1 MILITGATGHV
12 GNNLLRSL
20 SKKGETLRLFL
31 QPQESVGAL
40 DGTHFDLVVGDI
52 RNPEDVNRAVEG
64 CEKVYHLAGLVDIA
78 PKQVNLLEEV
88 NVLGTR
94 NIVEACLKYNV
105 KRLVFISSVHALPE
119 SPKGSKL
126 KELGAAAF
134 PNTTLLGAYAVS
146 KSKATAEV
154 YKGVEKGLDA
164 VMIFPSGI
172 IGPYDHRGSQMGSVL
187 KTLLKAKN
195 MKTYP
200 CFKGGY
206 NFVDVRDV
214 VIALQLAMEHGRS
227 GEGYLITG
235 HSITIPELFQLVAR
249 WMGKTTIKLILFP
262 LWLVKFAARIVVK
275 FARLFNKKTFFT
287 PYSIEVLD
295 SNSDMDHSKAVK
307 ELGFKP
313 RPLEETINDTLKWFS
328 NHLNN
333 YKQKKTKHHRTKT
346 KIRKRSKHINVA

>member
-1 MILITGATGHV
+1 
-12 GNNLLRSL
+12 
-20 SKKGETLRLFL
+20 
-31 QPQESVGAL
+31 
-40 DGTHFDLVVGDI
+40 
-52 RNPEDVNRAVEG
+52 
-64 CEKVYHLAGLVDIA
+64 
-78 PKQVNLLEEV
+78 
-88 NVLGTR
+88 
-94 NIVEACLKYNV
+94 
-105 KRLVFISSVHALPE
+105 
-119 SPKGSKL
+119 
-126 KELGAAAF
+126 
-134 PNTTLLGAYAVS
+134 
-146 KSKATAEV
+146 
-154 YKGVEKGLDA
+154 
-164 VMIFPSGI
+164 MIFPSGI

-249 WMGKTTIKLILFP
+249 WMGKTQSSLYFS
-262 LWLVKFAARIVVK
+262 LWLVKFAARIVVS
-275 FARLFNKKTFFT
+275 LLDYLIKTFFT

-295 SNSDMDHSKAVK
+295 YNSDMDHSKAVK

>member
-40 DGTHFDLVVGDI
+40 EGTHFDLSVGDI

-146 KSKATAEV
+146 KSKAD
-154 YKGVEKGLDA
+154 G
-164 VMIFPSGI
+164 
-172 IGPYDHRGSQMGSVL
+172 
-187 KTLLKAKN
+187 
-195 MKTYP
+195 
-200 CFKGGY
+200 
-206 NFVDVRDV
+206 
-214 VIALQLAMEHGRS
+214 
-227 GEGYLITG
+227 
-235 HSITIPELFQLVAR
+235 
-249 WMGKTTIKLILFP
+249 
-262 LWLVKFAARIVVK
+262 
-275 FARLFNKKTFFT
+275 
-287 PYSIEVLD
+287 
-295 SNSDMDHSKAVK
+295 
-307 ELGFKP
+307 
-313 RPLEETINDTLKWFS
+313 
-328 NHLNN
+328 
-333 YKQKKTKHHRTKT
+333 
-346 KIRKRSKHINVA
+346 